1 MQSRRL
7 DQLEEALGSSAA
19 GVTALEN
26 EQDQKRQQLELSLKK
41 LIQQVASAPVEIS
54 LSDEAKKA
62 VTKDLERRLELLEA
76 KG

>member
-41 LIQQVASAPVEIS
+41 LIHQVASAPVEIS